1 MADNPVPSLDAA
13 GWVTGVA
20 QKAEKLFSY
29 FLASEHSQSNH
40 YQRIQSLPYLIQQ
53 FGDDAIS
60 LQTEIR
66 DALSL
71 LFEDYFEYSE
81 VEVIVR
87 SADDEENNP
96 KQDIR
101 ISAIVRS
108 NGAQYSLQQL
118 LQSSN
123 NTISNVINLNRNG

>member
-1 MADNPVPSLDAA
+1 MPDNPLPSLDSG

-29 FLASEHSQSNH
+29 FLASERSQSNH
-40 YQRIQSLPYLIQQ
+40 YPDIQSLPYIIQQ
-53 FGDDAIS
+53 NSDDDIS

-66 DALSL
+66 NALSK
-71 LFEDYFEYSE
+71 LFEDYFEYVEIE
-81 VEVIVR
+81 VLVR
-87 SADDEENNP
+87 PQDGQENNP

-101 ISAIVRS
+101 ISALVRS
-108 NGAQYSLQQL
+108 NGVQYSLQQL

-123 NTISNVINLNRNG
+123 KTISNIVNLNRNQ